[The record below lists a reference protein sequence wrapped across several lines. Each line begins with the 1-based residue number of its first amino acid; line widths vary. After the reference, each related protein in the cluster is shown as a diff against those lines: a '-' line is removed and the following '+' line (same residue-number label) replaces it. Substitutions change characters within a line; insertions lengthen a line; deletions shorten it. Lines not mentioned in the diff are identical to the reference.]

1 MNFILDEKAYAL
13 WLIEHGTMGKSE
25 KISIRILLKYYRH
38 LGFAKEGAI
47 EELVEFMRLNLPYF
61 KPHEWL
67 TLIENL
73 ATVVYEK
80 EQDLVLVER
89 IQITQSEMAAILSV
103 SSFTAQKILYML
115 LIYKKIQNAISK
127 QANDWFSGSLGELF
141 KAARIGGRQ
150 STVQAQ
156 CQMIY
161 ELKEAGLVE
170 LAKRLKN
177 LNFRLTYLQL
187 EPDVEQ
193 DPVVLEIT
201 NFSDVIYDFYHYLN
215 HRVVRCQTCG
225 KMIKLKKKERASR
238 KYCTT
243 CKQIAINEKATNYY
257 YRQKLAK
264 ESSII
269 TDKEN

>member
-25 KISIRILLKYYRH
+25 KISIRILLKYYRS

-47 EELVEFMRLNLPYF
+47 EEMVEFMRLNLPYF

-73 ATVVYEK
+73 ATVVYDK

-89 IQITQSEMAAILSV
+89 VQITKSEMDAILSV
-103 SSFTAQKILYML
+103 ESFTTQKILYML
-115 LIYKKIQNAISK
+115 LVYKKVQNAISK
-127 QANDWFSGSLGELF
+127 QSNDWFSGNLGELF
-141 KAARIGGRQ
+141 KAARVGGRQ

-156 CQMIY
+156 CQLIY
-161 ELKEAGLVE
+161 ELKEAGLIE
-170 LAKRLKN
+170 LAKRIKN
-177 LNFRLTYLQL
+177 LNFRITYLQF
-187 EPDVEQ
+187 EVDSEV
-193 DPVVLEIT
+193 DSVVLEIT

-243 CKQIAINEKATNYY
+243 CKQIAINEKASNYY
-257 YRQKLAK
+257 YRQKSTK
-264 ESSII
+264 ESLII
-269 TDKEN
+269 TAKVS